1 MKKIKFFF
9 NKLCYG
15 AFYARKNHPSN
26 PPDNHDLDTL
36 IQTEA
41 IFIGTSTVFFGSIVF
56 STVGIFPNLMKF
68 APFIAIT
75 MIVLAI
81 VIPMLLFLES
91 RFMKVVKEW
100 EDTPIENQLSAK
112 KLWRTFFWTTWA
124 IAIILILIGSALNF
138 FN

>member
-1 MKKIKFFF
+1 MKKIKFFL
-9 NKLCYG
+9 NKICFG
-15 AFYARKNHPSN
+15 AFYARKTHPSN

-56 STVGIFPNLMKF
+56 TTIGFFPNLMKY
-68 APFIAIT
+68 APLIAIIL
-75 MIVLAI
+75 IVLAI

-100 EDTPIENQLSAK
+100 EATPVEHQLSAK
-112 KLWRTFFWTTWA
+112 KLWRTFFWTTWI
-124 IAIILILIGSALNF
+124 IAFILILIGTALNF